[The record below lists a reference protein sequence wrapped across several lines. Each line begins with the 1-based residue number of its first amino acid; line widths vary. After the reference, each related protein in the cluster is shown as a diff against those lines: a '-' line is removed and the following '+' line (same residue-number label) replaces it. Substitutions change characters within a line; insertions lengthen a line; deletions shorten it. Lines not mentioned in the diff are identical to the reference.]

1 MIPKFVITLKRSNN
15 INNFKNKYDENN
27 IKYEIYYGVDARQN
41 EHLKYRNNIHP
52 ISLLLTPKKILG
64 CALSH
69 ILLAKIIVKNNIEYS
84 LILED
89 DTYPYDYINLD
100 NNIEKIITNFNKINK
115 KWDIIN
121 LHTDGILQ
129 NNNNNNVNLFSGS
142 SAAYILSISGAKKL
156 ANSYAIHN
164 IDIYSSMNKHF
175 NKYKSSKNLFWTDE
189 NNSIIRNNYENVI
202 KTFYIYILSML
213 LKFRGE
219 KNWSHLLSYDIICLP
234 IINYNI
240 DAFTIMVISN
250 IYLLY
255 IFYKYAIKNNSIFI
269 NH

>member
-1 MIPKFVITLKRSNN
+1 MIPKFVITLKRSKN
-15 INNFKNKYDENN
+15 INNFENNYDKNN
-27 IKYEIYYGVDARQN
+27 IKYEIYYGVDATKN
-41 EHLKYRNNIHP
+41 EHLNYRNIIHP
-52 ISLLLTPKKILG
+52 LSLLLTPKKILG

-89 DTYPYDYINLD
+89 DAYPYDYLNLD
-100 NNIEKIITNFNKINK
+100 DNIKKIITNFNKIHK

-129 NNNNNNVNLFSGS
+129 NNNNNVNLFSGS
-142 SAAYILSISGAKKL
+142 SAAYIISISGAKKL

-164 IDIYSSMNKHF
+164 IDVYSSMNNNF
-175 NKYKSSKNLFWTDE
+175 FKYKSSKNLFWTDE
-189 NNSIIRNNYENVI
+189 NNSIIRNNHKNII
-202 KTFYIYILSML
+202 KSFYIHILSIL

-219 KNWSHLLSYDIICLP
+219 KNWSHILSYDIICLP
-234 IINYNI
+234 IINYNV
-240 DAFTIMVISN
+240 DAFTLMLISN

-255 IFYKYAIKNNSIFI
+255 IFYKYTIKNNSLII
-269 NH
+269 

>member
-27 IKYEIYYGVDARQN
+27 IKYEIYYGVDATQN

-89 DTYPYDYINLD
+89 DTYPYDYVNLD

-129 NNNNNNVNLFSGS
+129 NNNNAVNLFSGS

-164 IDIYSSMNKHF
+164 IDVYSSMNNKF
-175 NKYKSSKNLFWTDE
+175 LKYKSSKNLFWTDE
-189 NNSIIRNNYENVI
+189 NNSVIRNNYENII
-202 KTFYIYILSML
+202 KSFYIYILSIL

-234 IINYNI
+234 IINYNV

-255 IFYKYAIKNNSIFI
+255 IFYKYAIKNNSVFI
-269 NH
+269 NQ

>member
-15 INNFKNKYDENN
+15 INNFKNKYDANN
-27 IKYEIYYGVDARQN
+27 IKYEIYYGVDATQN
-41 EHLKYRNNIHP
+41 KHLKYRNNIHP

-69 ILLAKIIVKNNIEYS
+69 ILLAKIIVKNNIKYS

-89 DTYPYDYINLD
+89 DTYPYDYLNLD
-100 NNIEKIITNFNKINK
+100 NNIEKIITNFNKSNK

-129 NNNNNNVNLFSGS
+129 NNNNDVNLFSGS

-164 IDIYSSMNKHF
+164 IDVYSSMNNKF
-175 NKYKSSKNLFWTDE
+175 LKYKSSKNLFWTDE
-189 NNSIIRNNYENVI
+189 NNSVIRNNYENVI
-202 KTFYIYILSML
+202 KSFYIYILSIL

-234 IINYNI
+234 IINYNV

-255 IFYKYAIKNNSIFI
+255 IFYKYAIKNNSVFI
-269 NH
+269 NQ

>member
-1 MIPKFVITLKRSNN
+1 MIPKFVITLERSNN
-15 INNFKNKYDENN
+15 IDNFKNIYDKNN
-27 IKYEIYYGVDARQN
+27 IKYQLFYGVDATKN
-41 EHLKYRNNIHP
+41 HHLTYKNIIHP
-52 ISLLLTPKKILG
+52 IALLITPKKILG

-89 DTYPYDYINLD
+89 DTYPYDYLNLD
-100 NNIEKIITNFNKINK
+100 NNIEKIISNFNKINK
-115 KWDIIN
+115 NWDIIN

-129 NNNNNNVNLFSGS
+129 NNNNNINYFSGS
-142 SAAYILSISGAKKL
+142 SAAYLLSLSGAKKL

-164 IDIYSSMNKHF
+164 IDVYSSINKHF

-189 NNSIIRNNYENVI
+189 NNSIIRNNYTNII
-202 KTFYIYILSML
+202 KTLYIYILSSL
-213 LKFRGE
+213 FTFRGE

-234 IINYNI
+234 YINYNI
-240 DAFTIMVISN
+240 DAFTILLIIN

-255 IFYKYAIKNNSIFI
+255 IFYKYTIKNNFLFI
-269 NH
+269 NQ

>member
-1 MIPKFVITLKRSNN
+1 MIPKFVITLKTSNN

-27 IKYEIYYGVDARQN
+27 IKYEIYYGVDATQN
-41 EHLKYRNNIHP
+41 EHLKYRNIIHP

-89 DTYPYDYINLD
+89 DTYPYDYINLE
-100 NNIEKIITNFNKINK
+100 NNIKKIITNFNKINK

-129 NNNNNNVNLFSGS
+129 NNNNNVNLFSGS
-142 SAAYILSISGAKKL
+142 AAAYILSISGAKKL

-189 NNSIIRNNYENVI
+189 NNSIIRNNYQNLI
-202 KTFYIYILSML
+202 KSFYIYI
-213 LKFRGE
+213 
-219 KNWSHLLSYDIICLP
+219 LSYDIICLP

>member
-1 MIPKFVITLKRSNN
+1 MIPKFVITLERSNN
-15 INNFKNKYDENN
+15 IDNFKNFYDKNN
-27 IKYEIYYGVDARQN
+27 INYQLFYAVDARQN
-41 EHLKYRNNIHP
+41 QHLKYRNIIHP

-89 DTYPYDYINLD
+89 DTYPYDYVNLD

-129 NNNNNNVNLFSGS
+129 NNNNYVNLFSGS

-164 IDIYSSMNKHF
+164 IDVYSSVNNKF
-175 NKYKSSKNLFWTDE
+175 LKYKSNKNLFWTDE
-189 NNSIIRNNYENVI
+189 NNSVIRNNYENII
-202 KTFYIYILSML
+202 KSFYIYILSIL

-240 DAFTIMVISN
+240 DAFTIMLISN
-250 IYLLY
+250 IYFLY
-255 IFYKYAIKNNSIFI
+255 IFYKYAIKNNSLII
-269 NH
+269 NQ

>member
-1 MIPKFVITLKRSNN
+1 MIPKFVITLERSNN
-15 INNFKNKYDENN
+15 IDNFKNIYDKNN
-27 IKYEIYYGVDARQN
+27 INYQLFYAVDARQN
-41 EHLKYRNNIHP
+41 QHLKYRNIIHP

-89 DTYPYDYINLD
+89 DTYPYDYVNLD

-129 NNNNNNVNLFSGS
+129 NNNNYVNLFSGS

-164 IDIYSSMNKHF
+164 IDVYSSVNNKF
-175 NKYKSSKNLFWTDE
+175 LKYKSSKNLFWTDE
-189 NNSIIRNNYENVI
+189 NNSVIRNNYENII
-202 KTFYIYILSML
+202 KSFYIYILSIL

-240 DAFTIMVISN
+240 DAFTIMLISN
-250 IYLLY
+250 IYFLY
-255 IFYKYAIKNNSIFI
+255 IFYKYNIKNNSLII
-269 NH
+269 NQ

>member
-1 MIPKFVITLKRSNN
+1 MIPKFVITLKTSNN

-27 IKYEIYYGVDARQN
+27 IKYEIYYGVDATQN
-41 EHLKYRNNIHP
+41 EHLKYRNIIHP

-89 DTYPYDYINLD
+89 DTYPYDYINLE
-100 NNIEKIITNFNKINK
+100 NNIKKIITNFNKINK

-129 NNNNNNVNLFSGS
+129 NNNNNVNLFSGS
-142 SAAYILSISGAKKL
+142 AAAYILSISGAKKL

-189 NNSIIRNNYENVI
+189 NNSIIRNNYQNLI
-202 KTFYIYILSML
+202 KSFYIYILSIL

-255 IFYKYAIKNNSIFI
+255 IFYKYAIKNNFVII
-269 NH
+269 NQ